1 MNDNQLTTKDMFEI
15 LRSDISDFKT
25 QVASDI
31 SDLKT
36 QVASDILEVKTQ
48 VASDI
53 LEVKTQVA
61 SDILEVKT
69 QVASDISEV
78 KTEILGVRSD
88 IRALDDRLRR
98 VEETVAGT
106 KAVATYQRQLVDW
119 LFRIAAVIGVGG
131 ALKAF
136 LS

>member
-15 LRSDISDFKT
+15 LRSDISDLKT

-36 QVASDILEVKTQ
+36 QISD
-48 VASDI
+48 
-53 LEVKTQVA
+53 
-61 SDILEVKT
+61 
-69 QVASDISEV
+69 
-78 KTEILGVRSD
+78 VRSD
-88 IRALDDRLRR
+88 IHALDDRLRR

-131 ALKAF
+131 GTQGVPF
-136 LS
+136 LI

>member
-1 MNDNQLTTKDMFEI
+1 MKSERGEAVNDNQLTTKDMFEI
-15 LRSDISDFKT
+15 LRSDISDLKT

-36 QVASDILEVKTQ
+36 QVASDISDLKTQ
-48 VASDI
+48 ISD
-53 LEVKTQVA
+53 
-61 SDILEVKT
+61 
-69 QVASDISEV
+69 
-78 KTEILGVRSD
+78 VRSD
-88 IRALDDRLRR
+88 IHALDDRLRR

>member
-1 MNDNQLTTKDMFEI
+1 MNDDQLTTKDMFEI
-15 LRSDISDFKT
+15 LR
-25 QVASDI
+25 ADI
-31 SDLKT
+31 SDLK
-36 QVASDILEVKTQ
+36 V
-48 VASDI
+48 
-53 LEVKTQVA
+53 
-61 SDILEVKT
+61 

-78 KTEILGVRSD
+78 KAQISDVRSD
-88 IRALDDRLRR
+88 IHALDDRLRS

>member
-1 MNDNQLTTKDMFEI
+1 MNDTQLTTKDMFEI
-15 LRSDISDFKT
+15 LRADISDIKT

-31 SDLKT
+31 SEVKA
-36 QVASDILEVKTQ
+36 QVASDIL
-48 VASDI
+48 D
-53 LEVKTQVA
+53 L
-61 SDILEVKT
+61 KT

-78 KTEILGVRSD
+78 KTEISGVRSD
-88 IRALDDRLRR
+88 IRALDDRLRS

-119 LFRIAAVIGVGG
+119 LFRIAALIGVGG

>member
-1 MNDNQLTTKDMFEI
+1 MKSEREKAVNDDQLTTKDMFEI
-15 LRSDISDFKT
+15 LRSDI
-25 QVASDI
+25 
-31 SDLKT
+31 LG
-36 QVASDILEVKTQ
+36 
-48 VASDI
+48 
-53 LEVKTQVA
+53 
-61 SDILEVKT
+61 VKT

-78 KTEILGVRSD
+78 KAQVASDISEVKTEISGVRSD

>member
-1 MNDNQLTTKDMFEI
+1 MKSERGTAVNDNQLTTKDMFEI
-15 LRSDISDFKT
+15 LRSDIS
-25 QVASDI
+25 
-31 SDLKT
+31 
-36 QVASDILEVKTQ
+36 EVKTQ

-53 LEVKTQVA
+53 SEVKAQVA
-61 SDILEVKT
+61 SDILDLKT

-78 KTEILGVRSD
+78 KTEISGVRSD

>member
-1 MNDNQLTTKDMFEI
+1 MKSERGTAVNDNQLTTKDMFEI
-15 LRSDISDFKT
+15 LRSDIS
-25 QVASDI
+25 
-31 SDLKT
+31 
-36 QVASDILEVKTQ
+36 
-48 VASDI
+48 
-53 LEVKTQVA
+53 
-61 SDILEVKT
+61 EVKT

-78 KTEILGVRSD
+78 KTEISGVRSD

>member
-1 MNDNQLTTKDMFEI
+1 VKSERGKAVNDNQLTTKDMFEI
-15 LRSDISDFKT
+15 LRSDISEVKT
-25 QVASDI
+25 QMASDISEVKAQVASDI
-31 SDLKT
+31 SDLKA
-36 QVASDILEVKTQ
+36 QVASDI
-48 VASDI
+48 S
-53 LEVKTQVA
+53 
-61 SDILEVKT
+61 EVKT

-78 KTEILGVRSD
+78 KTEISGVRSD

>member
-1 MNDNQLTTKDMFEI
+1 MNDSQLTTKDMFEI
-15 LRSDISDFKT
+15 LRSDISEFKT

-31 SDLKT
+31 S
-36 QVASDILEVKTQ
+36 EF
-48 VASDI
+48 
-53 LEVKTQVA
+53 
-61 SDILEVKT
+61 KT
-69 QVASDISEV
+69 QVASDISEL
-78 KTEILGVRSD
+78 KTQVASDISGVRSD
-88 IRALDDRLRR
+88 IQALDDRLRR

>member
-15 LRSDISDFKT
+15 LRSDISEVKT
-25 QVASDI
+25 QMASDISEVKAQVASDI
-31 SDLKT
+31 SDLKA
-36 QVASDILEVKTQ
+36 QVASDI
-48 VASDI
+48 S
-53 LEVKTQVA
+53 
-61 SDILEVKT
+61 EVKT

-78 KTEILGVRSD
+78 KTEISGVRSD

>member
-1 MNDNQLTTKDMFEI
+1 MKSERGTAVNDNQLTTKDMFEI
-15 LRSDISDFKT
+15 LRSDISEVKA

-31 SDLKT
+31 SEVKAQVASDILDLKT
-36 QVASDILEVKTQ
+36 QVASDIL
-48 VASDI
+48 D
-53 LEVKTQVA
+53 L
-61 SDILEVKT
+61 KT

-78 KTEILGVRSD
+78 KTEITGVRSD

>member
-1 MNDNQLTTKDMFEI
+1 MKSERGKAVNDNQLTTKDMFEI
-15 LRSDISDFKT
+15 LRSDIS
-25 QVASDI
+25 
-31 SDLKT
+31 
-36 QVASDILEVKTQ
+36 EVKAQ
-48 VASDI
+48 
-53 LEVKTQVA
+53 
-61 SDILEVKT
+61 
-69 QVASDISEV
+69 ISE
-78 KTEILGVRSD
+78 VRSD
-88 IRALDDRLRR
+88 IHALDDRLRR

>member
-15 LRSDISDFKT
+15 LRSDISE
-25 QVASDI
+25 
-31 SDLKT
+31 LKT
-36 QVASDILEVKTQ
+36 QVASDVSEL
-48 VASDI
+48 
-53 LEVKTQVA
+53 
-61 SDILEVKT
+61 KT
-69 QVASDISEV
+69 QVASDISEL
-78 KTEILGVRSD
+78 KTQVASDVSELKTQISDVRSD
-88 IRALDDRLRR
+88 IHALDDRLRR

>member
-1 MNDNQLTTKDMFEI
+1 MKSERGKAVNNNQLTTKDMFEI
-15 LRSDISDFKT
+15 LRSDISDLKT

-36 QVASDILEVKTQ
+36 QISD
-48 VASDI
+48 
-53 LEVKTQVA
+53 
-61 SDILEVKT
+61 
-69 QVASDISEV
+69 
-78 KTEILGVRSD
+78 VRSD
-88 IRALDDRLRR
+88 IHALDDRLRR

>member
-15 LRSDISDFKT
+15 LRSDISEVKAQVASDISELKT

-31 SDLKT
+31 S
-36 QVASDILEVKTQ
+36 
-48 VASDI
+48 
-53 LEVKTQVA
+53 
-61 SDILEVKT
+61 EVKT

-78 KTEILGVRSD
+78 KTEISGVRSD

>member
-1 MNDNQLTTKDMFEI
+1 MKSKKGTAVNDNQLTTKDMFEI
-15 LRSDISDFKT
+15 LRSDISDLKT

-36 QVASDILEVKTQ
+36 QISD
-48 VASDI
+48 
-53 LEVKTQVA
+53 
-61 SDILEVKT
+61 
-69 QVASDISEV
+69 
-78 KTEILGVRSD
+78 VRSD
-88 IRALDDRLRR
+88 IHALDDRLRR

-106 KAVATYQRQLVDW
+106 KAVTTYQRQLVDW
-119 LFRIAAVIGVGG
+119 LFRIAAMIGVGG